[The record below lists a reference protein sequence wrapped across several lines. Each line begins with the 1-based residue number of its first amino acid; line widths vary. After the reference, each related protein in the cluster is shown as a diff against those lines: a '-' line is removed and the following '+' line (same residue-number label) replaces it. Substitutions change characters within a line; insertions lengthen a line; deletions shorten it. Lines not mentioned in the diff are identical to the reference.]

1 MRDFAAIITPAVL
14 SIRLRAAASMS
25 SDDRLLVDGWVAR
38 ALISWEVFLERVLA
52 RAMVGL
58 RVRPFSCN
66 EDDVWKGITELC
78 YVCNEWVD

>member
-14 SIRLRAAASMS
+14 SIWVRVVGSTS
-25 SDDRLLVDGWVAR
+25 PDDRLLVGGWVAR
-38 ALISWEVFLERVLA
+38 VLMSWEVFLERVLA

-66 EDDVWKGITELC
+66 EYGDVE
-78 YVCNEWVD
+78 